1 MNGHFS
7 NDELIDRLY
16 AVGNQ
21 SDHLASCADCAR
33 RSDEMK
39 RTKAIATEPVPASYE
54 FLAAQRR
61 AIYTRLGEDPGARV
75 RSRLAW
81 APALAA
87 VALLLAGITMRHPQV
102 KSVTTANGISA
113 TQTLSNE
120 DAQLFADV
128 YSMEQSLEPSVAAP
142 IHTLFEENQ

>member
-1 MNGHFS
+1 MSGHFT
-7 NDELIDRLY
+7 NDELIDRMY
-16 AVGNQ
+16 AVGGE
-21 SDHLASCADCAR
+21 SDHLANCAECAR
-33 RSDEMK
+33 RFDEMK
-39 RTKAIATEPVPASYE
+39 RTKAIATESVPASYE

-61 AIYTRLGEDPGARV
+61 AIYSRLGEDPGARV
-75 RSRLAW
+75 RTRLAW

-87 VALLLAGITMRHPQV
+87 VALLLAGITMRHSPV
-102 KSVTTANGISA
+102 KPIATTHGSA
-113 TQTLSNE
+113 TEQALSTE

>member
-16 AVGNQ
+16 AVGVDG
-21 SDHLASCADCAR
+21 DHLANCAECAR
-33 RSDEMK
+33 RFDEMK

-102 KSVTTANGISA
+102 KPVTTANGVST
-113 TQTLSNE
+113 TQALSNE

-128 YSMEQSLEPSVAAP
+128 YSMQQSLEPSVAAP

>member
-1 MNGHFS
+1 MTGHFS

-16 AVGNQ
+16 LAGNEN
-21 SDHLASCADCAR
+21 DHLASCAECAQR
-33 RSDEMK
+33 FEEMK
-39 RTKAIATEPVPASYE
+39 RTKSIATEPAPVSYE

-87 VALLLAGITMRHPQV
+87 VALLLAGITMRHPQA
-102 KSVTTANGISA
+102 KPVTTANGVSA